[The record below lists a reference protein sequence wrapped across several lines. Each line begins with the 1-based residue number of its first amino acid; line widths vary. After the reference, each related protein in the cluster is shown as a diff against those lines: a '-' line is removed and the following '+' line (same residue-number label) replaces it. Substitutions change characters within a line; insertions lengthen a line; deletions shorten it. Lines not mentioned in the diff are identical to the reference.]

1 MTDFLSALS
10 GLSSTTVL
18 IALVVAPSLL
28 VILADWRA
36 LNVLLGA
43 EYVLI
48 GVFLIVSRIED
59 FPAEL
64 AIVKT
69 LVGVMIVPVL
79 YISAR
84 RARWGKNPDE
94 EEDDEIK
101 TPQQRFE
108 WLRAPGPSTAP
119 STALR
124 AGLRTGLALRA
135 IVALLGAAVALSLAL
150 RYPIQFAAS
159 QASSRDITIATFVLI
174 GQGLLNIALNENPLK
189 VGLGLLT
196 VTAGFELFFV
206 LVEPSL
212 LVVALLG
219 FVNLIIALAL
229 SYLVTAWAT
238 RPRGVPR

>member
-18 IALVVAPSLL
+18 IALVVVPSLL

-36 LNVLLGA
+36 LSVLLGA

-48 GVFLIVSRIED
+48 GVFLIVSRIEG

-108 WLRAPGPSTAP
+108 WLRAPGPSTA
-119 STALR
+119 
-124 AGLRTGLALRA
+124 LRTGLALRA

-150 RYPIQFAAS
+150 RNPIQFAAS

-189 VGLGLLT
+189 AGLGLLT